1 MVTSTENNYID
12 DEDDIRKEKE
22 RRIVE
27 EGR

>member
-1 MVTSTENNYID
+1 MVTSTANNHID
-12 DEDDIRKEKE
+12 DEDEIRKEKE